1 MRSRRVT
8 TVAIGMVLSLAPAA
22 ASAAV
27 GQDRSGSAQPWIAY
41 QTSYHEATGFGPEG
55 VWLIHADGTGDHQV
69 GVGANSEQL
78 LPDWSPDGGKLV
90 FTTRGGEHEPLF
102 EYMLSS
108 GRARQLFGCDG
119 NCLGDEEPAYS
130 PDGRTVAFVRA
141 LGPFTEFGPSDCSLW
156 LGDVATGRV
165 RRLTDN
171 HSCNREVMPRWSPDG
186 TRLTY
191 YRERFDPATEQA
203 ATAVFVLRIATGQ
216 ETRLTEWGDD
226 YGEPDWSPDGR
237 WIVMASHPL
246 HSFNFGSY
254 SSNLFRIR
262 PNGSGLQPLTSYAG
276 DERATQPRY
285 VPDGRSIVFTAVT
298 PTARELW
305 ILPASG
311 GAPQRV
317 TTGGIATH
325 GTMQPAGS
333 GSHG

>member
-8 TVAIGMVLSLAPAA
+8 TVAIGMVLSLAPAD

-27 GQDRSGSAQPWIAY
+27 GQDRSGNAQPWIAY
-41 QTSYHEATGFGPEG
+41 QTSYHETTGFGPEG
-55 VWLIHADGTGDHQV
+55 VWLIHADRTGDHQV
-69 GVGANSEQL
+69 GVGANGEQL

-119 NCLGDEEPAYS
+119 SCLGDDEPAYS

-141 LGPFTEFGPSDCSLW
+141 LGAFTEFGPSDCSLW

-237 WIVMASHPL
+237 WIVMASHTRCTRSRSAATAPTC
-246 HSFNFGSY
+246 SGSV
-254 SSNLFRIR
+254 RTGADCR
-262 PNGSGLQPLTSYAG
+262 PSPAMPVTSAPPSPGVRRRATAG
-276 DERATQPRY
+276 DHGRHRDPRHHAAGWLGATR
-285 VPDGRSIVFTAVT
+285 V
-298 PTARELW
+298 
-305 ILPASG
+305 
-311 GAPQRV
+311 APSR
-317 TTGGIATH
+317 
-325 GTMQPAGS
+325 
-333 GSHG
+333 